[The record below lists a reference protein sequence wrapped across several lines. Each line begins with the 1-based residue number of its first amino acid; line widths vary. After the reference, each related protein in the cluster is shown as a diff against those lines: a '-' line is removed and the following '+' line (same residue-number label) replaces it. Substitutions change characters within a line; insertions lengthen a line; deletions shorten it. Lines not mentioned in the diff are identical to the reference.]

1 MLSYI
6 GKETVA
12 LFKDLKKDG
21 WTANEVFQFCG
32 FVLDK
37 LVEVAGTLQNKTGEE
52 KAQWVA
58 DEFKAIYWE
67 INPDIPKIPN
77 WIETPIEKIVIN
89 GMLPI
94 FIKMAYNKVFKSDQL
109 YNIRE
114 SVNGVEY
121 LVNPIPQN

>member
-1 MLSYI
+1 MVYELI
-6 GKETVA
+6 ELG
-12 LFKDLKKDG
+12 
-21 WTANEVFQFCG
+21 
-32 FVLDK
+32 
-37 LVEVAGTLQNKTGEE
+37 GE
-52 KAQWVA
+52 KRGQ
-58 DEFKAIYWE
+58 
-67 INPDIPKIPN
+67 
-77 WIETPIEKIVIN
+77 IEKIVIN